1 MATTPIS
8 VQKYLKGIDYPATKE
23 DLLSHAKKQGADK
36 NVMDLLGQIAD
47 EEYDGPTAVSKAV
60 GEQE

>member
-8 VQKYLKGIDYPATKE
+8 VQKYLKGVDYPATKE
-23 DLLSHAKKQGADK
+23 DLISHAKKQGADK
-36 NVMDLLGQIAD
+36 NVMDLLEQIAD